1 MNNNNVY
8 NKKVLIVGL
17 GMIGGSYAMGLKQ
30 KGIIPYGYD
39 INSETIEYCIQNG
52 IINEETDLIQN
63 IKRCDFIILCLY
75 PNLNIQ
81 WLKDYQQYLKP
92 GTVIT
97 DVTGVKSY
105 IINEAKT
112 FLREDVEFVPSHPMA
127 GREVSGIKGSNPEV
141 FKEANFI
148 VVPMEENSYESISL
162 VKNLAELLE
171 FKNIEVLTAKSHD
184 ELISFL
190 SQLTHIIAVSLMN
203 SHDVT
208 QMIRYT
214 GDSFRDL
221 TRIAKINEN
230 LWSELFSLNNKQ
242 LVKDIDSFQKE
253 LESFKELLK
262 NNDVDG
268 MKNKM
273 IKSTE
278 RRKLFDK
285 VDNKKL

>member
-8 NKKVLIVGL
+8 NKKVLIIGL
-17 GMIGGSYAMGLKQ
+17 GMIGGSYAKGLKN
-30 KGIIPYGYD
+30 KGITPYGYD
-39 INSETIEYCIQNG
+39 ICKETMDYCVE
-52 IINEETDLIQN
+52 NELIDKEIDLIEN
-63 IKRCDFIILCLY
+63 VKRSDLIILCLY
-75 PNLNIQ
+75 PNINIK
-81 WLKDYQQYLKP
+81 WLKEYQMYLKP
-92 GTVIT
+92 GAVIT

-127 GREVSGIKGSNPEV
+127 GREISGIKGSNPEV
-141 FKEANFI
+141 FKDANFI
-148 VVPMEENSYESISL
+148 VVPMDENSYESISL

-230 LWSELFSLNNKQ
+230 LWSELFSLNSKQ

-253 LESFKELLK
+253 LESFKNLLV
-262 NNDVDG
+262 NNDING
-268 MKNKM
+268 MKEKM

-285 VDNKKL
+285 KV